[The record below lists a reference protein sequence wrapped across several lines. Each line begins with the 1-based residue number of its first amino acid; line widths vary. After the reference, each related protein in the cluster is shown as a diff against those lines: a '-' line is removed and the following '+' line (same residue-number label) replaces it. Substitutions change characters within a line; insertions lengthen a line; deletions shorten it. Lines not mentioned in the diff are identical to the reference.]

1 MPTYHYQCSRCDG
14 ITEHYVLFNDRHD
27 VQQCALCGSGGA
39 EYRITMPHTSFFE
52 PYHDESL
59 NCDIYGKRHR
69 EQVMVAEGVTEAGD
83 RVGGARN
90 FDVNASN
97 GGVLPLQGVNH
108 DDGRRGSDK
117 RRDQAGDMVVGV
129 DSSNAYGE
137 TRTAYYKVKDL
148 ESKSETGKSISD
160 AIRE

>member
-27 VQQCALCGSGGA
+27 AQQCAGCGFEGA
-39 EYRITMPHTSFFE
+39 EYRITMPYTSFFE

-69 EQVMVAEGVTEAGD
+69 EQVMMSEGVTEAGD

-90 FDVNASN
+90 FDVSASN
-97 GGVLPLQGVNH
+97 GGVLPLQGKNH
-108 DDGRRGSDK
+108 DDGRRESDK
-117 RRDQAGDMVVGV
+117 RRDQAGEMVVGV